1 MSGFEAGPARV
12 AAKQRFAGVLVCA
25 LAGAA
30 LLACGADPSEEL
42 RKDIERL
49 EQSRVET
56 KAVEKVNAEL
66 AEVAARIADAE
77 RQLEEKT
84 VAVASLERRRDA
96 LRAETA
102 AEREKLPGIEAER
115 KQALDDAQ
123 RALETA
129 AKLDGEI
136 ARARERGAVVREQ
149 ISSLVQE
156 IRSSDPEWATR
167 RRLGTLRE
175 LMGRYR
181 DEWPKDPALAAAAAE
196 LVAVGRP
203 EVAPEKAREVAQRIG
218 ARLTRIYDLPP
229 PGVPVEARA
238 PAPSPVDRPKAP

>member
-1 MSGFEAGPARV
+1 VIAPDAEPARV
-12 AAKQRFAGVLVCA
+12 AARGKFVGVLVCA

-30 LLACGADPSEEL
+30 LVACGADPSEDL
-42 RKDIERL
+42 RKDIARL
-49 EQSRVET
+49 EKDHVET

-84 VAVASLERRRDA
+84 GAVVALEHERDA

-102 AEREKLPGIEAER
+102 AERAKLPGIESER
-115 KQALDDAQ
+115 KQALEDAQ

-136 ARARERGAVVREQ
+136 ARARARGAVVREQ

-156 IRSSDPEWATR
+156 IRPSDPEWATQ

-181 DEWPKDPALAAAAAE
+181 DEWAKDPAFSDAAAE

-218 ARLTRIYDLPP
+218 TRLTRIYELPP
-229 PGVPVEARA
+229 PGVPLEPPAA
-238 PAPSPVDRPKAP
+238 APSPADRPKSP

>member
-1 MSGFEAGPARV
+1 MSAFGAGPARV
-12 AAKQRFAGVLVCA
+12 AAKGRRAGVLVSA

-42 RKDIERL
+42 REDIERL
-49 EQSRVET
+49 EKARVET

-77 RQLEEKT
+77 RQLEERSG
-84 VAVASLERRRDA
+84 AVASLERRRDA

-102 AEREKLPGIEAER
+102 AERARLPEIESER
-115 KQALDDAQ
+115 KQVQGDAQ

-136 ARARERGAVVREQ
+136 ARARARGAFVREQ
-149 ISSLVQE
+149 ISGLVRE
-156 IRSSDPEWATR
+156 IRPSDPEWATQ

-181 DEWPKDPALAAAAAE
+181 DEWAKDPALADAAAE

-203 EVAPEKAREVAQRIG
+203 EAAPEKAREVAQRIA

-229 PGVPVEARA
+229 HGVPLEPPVA
-238 PAPSPVDRPKAP
+238 APSPVDRPKAP